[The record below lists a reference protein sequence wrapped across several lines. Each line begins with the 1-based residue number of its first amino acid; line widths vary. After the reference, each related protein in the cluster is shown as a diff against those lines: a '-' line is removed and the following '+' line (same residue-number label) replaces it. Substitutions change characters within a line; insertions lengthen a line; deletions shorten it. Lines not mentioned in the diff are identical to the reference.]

1 MAMALRR
8 QLWQTLIVPTALMML
23 LAAIVGFRH
32 QAAPYRVG
40 AMSFDERSA
49 LLWLTIEAIVLQA
62 PGGASVKLFG
72 PRGTS

>member
-23 LAAIVGFRH
+23 VAAIVGFAHR
-32 QAAPYRVG
+32 AAPYRVG
-40 AMSFDERSA
+40 AMSFEGRIA
-49 LLWLTIEAIVLQA
+49 LLWLKIEAIVLQS
-62 PGGASVKLFG
+62 PDGASVKLFG